1 MPKFL
6 SEFDVRRSRFEVP
19 PSAFQPNPRLPF
31 LQPGDTFLYRPTE
44 LIGAIIALKTWTW
57 LSHCEVYIGDGM
69 SLAARIQGV
78 NLYPTR
84 IDRSLRFIRRPWLVR
99 GRGFDANAAYNAA
112 SPLFGRPYDIS
123 SFESFFNPWSKNRH
137 SNRVCSTLTAA
148 YLKGGG
154 CLLFNPAL
162 DQDDIS
168 PAQLWQ
174 TPALI
179 TVWQSKA

>member
-1 MPKFL
+1 MSPSPKFK
-6 SEFDVRRSRFEVP
+6 VP
-19 PSAFQPNPRLPF
+19 HSHFQPCPPLPK
-31 LQPGDTFLYRPTE
+31 LEPGDTFLYRPTE

-112 SPLFGRPYDIS
+112 SHLFSRRYDIS
-123 SFESFFNPWSKNRH
+123 SFEAFFNPWSKNRH

-148 YLKGGG
+148 YLRGGG
-154 CLLFNPAL
+154 CLPFNPDL

-179 TVWQSKA
+179 TIWQSKA